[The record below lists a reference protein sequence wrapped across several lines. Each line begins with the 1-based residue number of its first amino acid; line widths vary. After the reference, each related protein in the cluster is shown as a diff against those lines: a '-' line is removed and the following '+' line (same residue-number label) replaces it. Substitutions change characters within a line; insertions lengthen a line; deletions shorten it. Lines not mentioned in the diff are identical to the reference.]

1 MNTKLTTLFAAL
13 LVLAIG
19 SIASATSLSGNVMD
33 DFSSY
38 TPGADAIYGQ
48 ASGATGPGVSSNA
61 WQGNALYGPG
71 GAGGSTC
78 CLWPNFDV
86 GSPGIGP
93 FTGQALTSTSGPNW
107 AEVTFLDTPIDEGIA
122 IFKTDMYTN
131 NIGIGAMLAIVGQAR
146 DTTAGQ
152 FIGFRLDSADN
163 GTENY
168 FQISGTSGGNINLHV
183 GDVPDSVAGLH
194 IEATFDLTA
203 DTLTV
208 AYTDLAGGSIS
219 GVAGPYAIPSD
230 LDIEMWG
237 GHANSSNGNFGNFA
251 LMPFVPEPSSL
262 SLLGLGGL
270 TMLRRRR

>member
-38 TPGADAIYGQ
+38 NPGPVSGQ
-48 ASGATGPGVSSNA
+48 ASGATGPGASSNA
-61 WQGNALYGPG
+61 WQGNALYP
-71 GAGGSTC
+71 C
-78 CLWPNFDV
+78 CVWDNFDV

-131 NIGIGAMLAIVGQAR
+131 NIGIGAMLAIVGQTR
-146 DTTAGQ
+146 DTTSAK

-168 FQISGTSGGNINLHV
+168 FQISGTSGGSINLHV

-208 AYTDLAGGSIS
+208 AYTDLAGGGIS
-219 GVAGPYAIPSD
+219 GVAGPYSIPSD

>member
-1 MNTKLTTLFAAL
+1 MNTKLTTLFAVL

-33 DFSSY
+33 NFSSY
-38 TPGADAIYGQ
+38 TPGVDAIYGQ
-48 ASGATGPGVSSNA
+48 PSGATGPGVSSNA

-71 GAGGSTC
+71 GASGVDC

-93 FTGQALTSTSGPNW
+93 FTGQALTATGGANW

-122 IFKTDMYTN
+122 IFKADMYSNT
-131 NIGIGAMLAIVGQAR
+131 IGIGAMLAIVGQAR

-152 FIGFRLDSADN
+152 FIGFRLDSADA
-163 GTENY
+163 EN
-168 FQISGTSGGNINLHV
+168 FFKISGTTEGDILLHV
-183 GDVPDSVAGLH
+183 GEVPDSVAGLH
-194 IEATFDLTA
+194 IEATFDLDA

-208 AYTDLAGGSIS
+208 AYTDLAGGGIS

-237 GHANSSNGNFGNFA
+237 GHSNSANGNIGNFA